1 MGVSMRFKIF
11 LIGLASLI
19 FAGTASA
26 EGVSIDPGMWEMTST
41 MTMTM
46 MPEPRSNTVQECI
59 ENDELSPESFNM
71 DKDNPCDITEVAI
84 EGNTARWS
92 INCSTDG
99 GPAMEGQWEFT
110 SNGDSISGKGEMSA
124 EFSGQKMG
132 FNMTW
137 KGKRIGNVGTWPT
150 QPLVIVNYGGATGS
164 EILEFSEQIRNAVDK
179 QFGVYFDREVNVV

>member
-1 MGVSMRFKIF
+1 MRINIF
-11 LIGLASLI
+11 LTGLASLV

-110 SNGDSISGKGEMSA
+110 SNGDSISGKGEMNA

-137 KGKRIGNVGTWPT
+137 KGKRIGDC
-150 QPLVIVNYGGATGS
+150 
-164 EILEFSEQIRNAVDK
+164 E
-179 QFGVYFDREVNVV
+179 